1 MESLNI
7 CFFHSRQFEDSFENT
22 CEVMS
27 NKCNQCYVGYTVAS
41 VLRVHVKIHS
51 GEKPKEQ
58 FNFLAIQHHLN
69 YNYAGELTTKLQ
81 RLTST
86 NSIIFC
92 FVFMWRM
99 SNCPLEGWLLYNEK
113 TLISGSC
120 CPLQSRL
127 LRFVFFLQMSSLW
140 GKQSLLKTYPKAQE
154 RTNWNDD

>member
-86 NSIIFC
+86 KFDNNLFC
-92 FVFMWRM
+92 FHVRDVQL
-99 SNCPLEGWLLYNEK
+99 S
-113 TLISGSC
+113 TR
-120 CPLQSRL
+120 RL
-127 LRFVFFLQMSSLW
+127 TFVQ
-140 GKQSLLKTYPKAQE
+140 
-154 RTNWNDD
+154 

>member
-86 NSIIFC
+86 KFNNILFC
-92 FVFMWRM
+92 FHVTDVQLSTR
-99 SNCPLEGWLLYNEK
+99 
-113 TLISGSC
+113 
-120 CPLQSRL
+120 RL
-127 LRFVFFLQMSSLW
+127 TFVQWKDFDIW
-140 GKQSLLKTYPKAQE
+140 
-154 RTNWNDD
+154 